1 MDDVIIIGAGLSG
14 IDCAYRLREQNP
26 DLRYTILE
34 RRAGMGGTWDLFRYP
49 GVRSDSDIY
58 TLSYPFEPWRKPQAL
73 AQGDDIRHYIEYT
86 ARKFGI
92 EPHIRFGRRVVAADW
107 DSAADTWTLTSRSTT
122 SPAARPAARPRPAAS
137 SSLPPAT
144 TTTTIPTPRS
154 SPAPTTS
161 PVRSCTRSTG
171 RPISITPARTSW

>member
-73 AQGDDIRHYIEYT
+73 AQGDDIRHYIEHT

-92 EPHIRFGRRVVAADW
+92 EPHIRFG
-107 DSAADTWTLTSRSTT
+107 L
-122 SPAARPAARPRPAAS
+122 
-137 SSLPPAT
+137 SL
-144 TTTTIPTPRS
+144 IH
-154 SPAPTTS
+154 
-161 PVRSCTRSTG
+161 
-171 RPISITPARTSW
+171 I